1 MAQKTKTSTSRK
13 KSGSSSAASA
23 SRRKPGSGKS
33 SGRPASSTKTYSG
46 SRSGS
51 GRKGSSSK
59 RTSSGTSG
67 TRKAAAVEKARRQNQ
82 IREREVRMTIALVV
96 MLIAMAFIYMSLA
109 GFGGS
114 VGAALGKIL
123 YGLFG
128 IGAWLL
134 PVWLF
139 AFCSFLLFQKGGRN
153 MPVRLLASA
162 LLILIIQ
169 SVGHLYLHLSG
180 ATSLDVPFDVKA
192 AFRLCAETCLG
203 GGIPGGW
210 FSNLMYR
217 AFGVTGSWLV
227 YVGFLLIALMLFFQ
241 RSPAG
246 ILRSWREY
254 REEEG
259 IPGFSERRAIR
270 RERRRQALEEEE
282 EERLERD
289 AERILRREDRAA
301 ARAQKRQLAEENSR
315 KRRKRTGARSLNLEH
330 TLLVDGSGTAKSS
343 KKQSAKK
350 RSRGRINN
358 MDRRKDVHEI
368 VVLPEDPGEEAAVVA
383 GKRRKD
389 GESSAFD
396 PSRDRYFGAETD
408 FDDFNDFDDADG
420 LNVFDDDHASEKIY
434 SIPAGK
440 RGTAASMGY
449 ISGHTGAD
457 AFAADLAAGKNAGAG
472 ADSKTGTADASAL
485 NIWPEAA
492 GKDNSA
498 DVTGRPERTAGTGG
512 FPDRPDRAAGAE
524 GTPDRSDRA
533 AGAAGYTNGTDR
545 AAGAAGYTNGSDMPV
560 IAAGSSDGPD
570 REGGPAG
577 ASGMTGIGAG
587 PGTGSIPAAASS
599 SRNGGFSTPSEEE
612 LQGIAVHREPDKSGS
627 GLRNPGRTAAAR
639 KNSSYIAPTFSLLEK
654 GSSGTNDETER
665 ELKETAY
672 RLQETLRTFGVQVT
686 ITDISQG
693 PSVTRYELKPDKGV
707 KVSKIVN
714 LSDDIKLRL
723 AATDIRIEAPI
734 PGKSAI
740 GIEVPNK
747 KETTVHLRELL
758 ESREFRRFEGK
769 LPFAVGKDIG
779 GKTVIADIARMPH
792 LLIAGA
798 TGSGKSVCIN
808 TIILSILY
816 RTSPENVRLL
826 MIDPKVVEL
835 SVYKKIPHLIIPVVT
850 DARKAS
856 AALNWAVAEMEKRYK
871 LFAAAG
877 ARDLN
882 GYNAMAASY
891 RNEDGE
897 LEREPLPRIVIIVDE
912 LADLMMVAKSEVE
925 SAICRLAQLARAAGI
940 HLIIATQRPSVDVI
954 TGLIKANMPSR
965 IAFAVSSQVDSRTIL
980 DMAGAEKL
988 IGRGDMLFFPQNYQK
1003 PARIQ
1008 GAFVSDDEVTKV
1020 VDYIKKNNTAEMHDE
1035 EVDRQIEDIVVNGVP
1050 GTSSGEVKT
1059 DPGRDEYF
1067 VEAGRFIIE
1076 KNKASIGLLQRVFKI
1091 GFNRAARIMDQ
1102 LAEAGVV
1109 SEESSTRARQ
1119 VLMTMPEFE
1128 AYLENEN

>member
-1 MAQKTKTSTSRK
+1 MD
-13 KSGSSSAASA
+13 
-23 SRRKPGSGKS
+23 
-33 SGRPASSTKTYSG
+33 
-46 SRSGS
+46 
-51 GRKGSSSK
+51 
-59 RTSSGTSG
+59 
-67 TRKAAAVEKARRQNQ
+67 
-82 IREREVRMTIALVV
+82 IAFVVLLVS
-96 MLIAMAFIYMSLA
+96 MIFLYASLA
-109 GFGGS
+109 GYCGLVGKTLCDMMFGF
-114 VGAALGKIL
+114 
-123 YGLFG
+123 FG
-128 IGAWLL
+128 IGAWVL
-134 PVWLF
+134 PVWIFVL
-139 AFCSFLLFQKGGRN
+139 CVYLIRQKRSAQ
-153 MPVRLLASA
+153 MPVRMLAGA
-162 LLILIIQ
+162 MLILVLQ
-169 SVGHLYLHLSG
+169 SVGHLNLHMKLV
-180 ATSLDVPFDVKA
+180 TSLDTPYSIKNVFS
-192 AFRLCAETCLG
+192 LCAMNHAG
-203 GGIPGGW
+203 GGIIGGW
-210 FSNLMYR
+210 FARIMYR
-217 AFGVTGSWLV
+217 AFGLPGSVLAYIAITV
-227 YVGFLLIALMLFFQ
+227 IALMLLAQ

-246 ILRSWREY
+246 LYRSWLDY

-259 IPGFSERRAIR
+259 IPGFSERKAMR
-270 RERRRQALEEEE
+270 RERRERRLQQMEEEE
-282 EERLERD
+282 EERLQRE

-301 ARAQKRQLAEENSR
+301 EKARQRAESAGR
-315 KRRKRTGARSLNLEH
+315 PSS
-330 TLLVDGSGTAKSS
+330 GS
-343 KKQSAKK
+343 K
-350 RSRGRINN
+350 RSRVKSGSLDLENMVVDGRSGKKKISQNSSSAYLDDSFRN
-358 MDRRKDVHEI
+358 SRSDRNYAENRRRDVHEI
-368 VVLPEDPGEEAAVVA
+368 IVYPDPEEDE
-383 GKRRKD
+383 
-389 GESSAFD
+389 
-396 PSRDRYFGAETD
+396 
-408 FDDFNDFDDADG
+408 NI
-420 LNVFDDDHASEKIY
+420 L
-434 SIPAGK
+434 
-440 RGTAASMGY
+440 TAAGPA
-449 ISGHTGAD
+449 HA
-457 AFAADLAAGKNAGAG
+457 AAGVA
-472 ADSKTGTADASAL
+472 
-485 NIWPEAA
+485 
-492 GKDNSA
+492 
-498 DVTGRPERTAGTGG
+498 
-512 FPDRPDRAAGAE
+512 
-524 GTPDRSDRA
+524 
-533 AGAAGYTNGTDR
+533 
-545 AAGAAGYTNGSDMPV
+545 
-560 IAAGSSDGPD
+560 AAGSAISAAG
-570 REGGPAG
+570 RG
-577 ASGMTGIGAG
+577 ASGFAMPEDDPETQSSSVREIFSPLQRTEDVYGRAEPGGTTYRRPADFESGISKQDGVESTSARGAAPVSASG
-587 PGTGSIPAAASS
+587 AEPAQGSGTG
-599 SRNGGFSTPSEEE
+599 TDLPSEED
-612 LQGIAVHREPDKSGS
+612 LQGIAVHRDDSNGRSGS
-627 GLRNPGRTAAAR
+627 KAAGRTAVAHR
-639 KNSSYIAPTFSLLEK
+639 GTSYVPPTFSLLER
-654 GSSGTNDETER
+654 GSSSRNDETER
-665 ELKETAY
+665 ELRETAY

-747 KETTVHLRELL
+747 RETTVHLRELL

-779 GKTVIADIARMPH
+779 GKTVIADISRMPH

-816 RTSPENVRLL
+816 RTSPDKVRLL

-877 ARDLN
+877 VRDLN
-882 GYNAMAASY
+882 GYNALARSY
-891 RNEDGE
+891 VGEDGE
-897 LEREPLPRIVIIVDE
+897 PEREPMPRIVIIVDE

-988 IGRGDMLFFPQNYQK
+988 IGRGDMLFYPQNYQK

-1008 GAFVSDDEVTKV
+1008 GAFVSDDEVSNV
-1020 VDYIKKNNTAEMHDE
+1020 VDYIKKHNAEETHDE
-1035 EVDRQIEDIVVNGVP
+1035 EVDRQIEDIAVNGIS
-1050 GTSSGEVKT
+1050 GSSQAEVKP

-1128 AYLENEN
+1128 AYLNE

>member
-1 MAQKTKTSTSRK
+1 MAQNKKSGGSGRKNGSSSASGSTRKKTGTGRSSSTKRAASSRNKTAAGRNRQAASGR
-13 KSGSSSAASA
+13 KSGSSAA
-23 SRRKPGSGKS
+23 SRRS
-33 SGRPASSTKTYSG
+33 
-46 SRSGS
+46 
-51 GRKGSSSK
+51 
-59 RTSSGTSG
+59 
-67 TRKAAAVEKARRQNQ
+67 AAVAKARRQKQ
-82 IREREVRMTIALVV
+82 TRERGIRMDIAFVVLLVS
-96 MLIAMAFIYMSLA
+96 MIFLYASLA
-109 GFGGS
+109 GYCGLVGKTLCDMMFGF
-114 VGAALGKIL
+114 
-123 YGLFG
+123 FG
-128 IGAWLL
+128 IGAWVL
-134 PVWLF
+134 PVWIFVL
-139 AFCSFLLFQKGGRN
+139 CVYLIRQKRSAQ
-153 MPVRLLASA
+153 MPVRMLAGA
-162 LLILIIQ
+162 MLILVLQ
-169 SVGHLYLHLSG
+169 SVGHLNLHMKLV
-180 ATSLDVPFDVKA
+180 TSLDTPYSIKNVFS
-192 AFRLCAETCLG
+192 LCAMNHAG
-203 GGIPGGW
+203 GGIIGGW
-210 FSNLMYR
+210 FARIMYR
-217 AFGVTGSWLV
+217 AFGLPGSVLAYIAITV
-227 YVGFLLIALMLFFQ
+227 IALMLLAQ

-246 ILRSWREY
+246 LYRSWLDY

-259 IPGFSERRAIR
+259 IPGFSERKAMR
-270 RERRRQALEEEE
+270 RERRERRLQQMEEEE
-282 EERLERD
+282 EERLQRE

-301 ARAQKRQLAEENSR
+301 EKARQRAESAGR
-315 KRRKRTGARSLNLEH
+315 PSS
-330 TLLVDGSGTAKSS
+330 GS
-343 KKQSAKK
+343 K
-350 RSRGRINN
+350 RSRVKSGSLDLENMVVDGRSGKKKISQNSSSAYLDDSFRN
-358 MDRRKDVHEI
+358 SRSDRNYAENRRRDVHEI
-368 VVLPEDPGEEAAVVA
+368 IVYPDPEEDE
-383 GKRRKD
+383 
-389 GESSAFD
+389 
-396 PSRDRYFGAETD
+396 
-408 FDDFNDFDDADG
+408 NI
-420 LNVFDDDHASEKIY
+420 L
-434 SIPAGK
+434 
-440 RGTAASMGY
+440 TAAGP
-449 ISGHTGAD
+449 AR
-457 AFAADLAAGKNAGAG
+457 AAAGVA
-472 ADSKTGTADASAL
+472 
-485 NIWPEAA
+485 AA
-492 GKDNSA
+492 GSA
-498 DVTGRPERTAGTGG
+498 ISAAGTGASG
-512 FPDRPDRAAGAE
+512 FAMPEDDPETQSSSVREIFSPLQRTEDVYGRAEPGGTTYRRPADFESGISKQDGVYDGANSNAGRSVMENAIDGSGNAAAKS
-524 GTPDRSDRA
+524 TVK
-533 AGAAGYTNGTDR
+533 GAAGTGEGAGESTSARGAAPVSASGAEPAQGSGTGTDL
-545 AAGAAGYTNGSDMPV
+545 
-560 IAAGSSDGPD
+560 
-570 REGGPAG
+570 
-577 ASGMTGIGAG
+577 
-587 PGTGSIPAAASS
+587 
-599 SRNGGFSTPSEEE
+599 PSEED
-612 LQGIAVHREPDKSGS
+612 LQGIAVHRDDSNGRSGS
-627 GLRNPGRTAAAR
+627 KAAGRTAVAHR
-639 KNSSYIAPTFSLLEK
+639 GTSYVPPTFSLLER
-654 GSSGTNDETER
+654 GSSSRNDETER
-665 ELKETAY
+665 ELRETAY

-747 KETTVHLRELL
+747 RETTVHLRELL

-779 GKTVIADIARMPH
+779 GKTVIADISRMPH

-816 RTSPENVRLL
+816 RTSPDKVRLL

-877 ARDLN
+877 VRDLN
-882 GYNAMAASY
+882 GYNALARSY
-891 RNEDGE
+891 VGEDGE
-897 LEREPLPRIVIIVDE
+897 PEREPMPRIVIIVDE

-988 IGRGDMLFFPQNYQK
+988 IGRGDMLFYPQNYQK

-1008 GAFVSDDEVTKV
+1008 GAFVSDDEVSNV
-1020 VDYIKKNNTAEMHDE
+1020 VDYIKKHNAEETHDE
-1035 EVDRQIEDIVVNGVP
+1035 EVDRQIEDIAVNGIS
-1050 GTSSGEVKT
+1050 GSSQAEVKP

-1128 AYLENEN
+1128 AYLNE